1 MENINNFNS
10 VSIGQIV
17 YVKRGR
23 GKSNPFIVAD
33 LDKDFL
39 YLVDGDTRKLE
50 KPKKKNKKH
59 IQIVNQIDYNI
70 KKKLE
75 EKLYLLDADI
85 RKALKPYK
93 NNSNINGN
101 SQKAISS

>member
-1 MENINNFNS
+1 MHSI
-10 VSIGQIV
+10 SIGQIV
-17 YVKRGR
+17 YAKRGR
-23 GKSNPFIVAD
+23 DKSNPFIVVN
-33 LDKDFL
+33 LDEDYL

-59 IQIVNQIDYNI
+59 IQIVNKVDYNI
-70 KKKLE
+70 KKKLD

-93 NNSNINGN
+93 NYC
-101 SQKAISS
+101 SSVKEV